1 MSTIT
6 APAYDPTST
15 SQALAQ
21 KTTASAQTALTDQ
34 LNSAKTVATALS
46 NLSTSIR
53 AFQSSLSSLVG
64 VNTTML
70 AQSATLSDSSFGS
83 ASANGRAVAGTYDFF
98 VEQIATAGKTTYS
111 NLTDTDTATNT
122 GILRVKLG
130 AIDTGI
136 RVDLASA
143 AGDGTLSVRE
153 LAAAIN
159 NDTGNGGQVAASVI
173 TIGTNSQ
180 LILTSTKTGAGTGVS
195 LDLSGMSTGT
205 LKTALQTNANP
216 NLPLDAIVDIGGQG
230 VNPVTQ
236 ASNTFTN
243 VDGLAVTFT
252 KAQAT
257 TDPNLTVTVKT
268 DTSATT
274 ARAQAFVDAYNKL
287 KSTIDAMV
295 VPANGNTGAA
305 GGTFAGDAGIKALRE
320 RLISTV
326 SGTALANFGITFQ
339 RDGTLAL
346 ASGRLSKQLAF
357 TPDGL
362 DRVLGSTAVGGAS
375 GIATTLNTYLNQW
388 GSSTGQLQHRQ
399 DDNTKLQSTL
409 ATRQDDLDRRYDA
422 AYQRYLKQFTD
433 LQALQSRMNS
443 NVTMFDA
450 LFGNDKSN

>member
-6 APAYDPTST
+6 APSYDPTNT
-15 SQALAQ
+15 AQALAQ
-21 KTTASAQTALTDQ
+21 KTTASAQQILTNQ
-34 LNSAKTVATALS
+34 LNSAKTVATALG

-64 VNTTML
+64 GNTTIL

-98 VEQIATAGKTTYS
+98 VEQVATAGRTTYS
-111 NLTDTDTATNT
+111 NLTDTTDST

-130 AIDTGI
+130 NSDTGI
-136 RVDLASA
+136 NVDLARA

-159 NDTGNGGQVAASVI
+159 NDTGNGGQVAASVV
-173 TIGTNSQ
+173 TIGSNTQ
-180 LILTSTKTGAGTGVS
+180 LILTSTKTGAATGVS
-195 LDLSGMSTGT
+195 LDLSSMTGT
-205 LKTALQTNANP
+205 LKTALQAPANVGAEVP
-216 NLPLDAIVDIGGQG
+216 QDAIVDIGGQG

-236 ASNTFTN
+236 PSNTFTN
-243 VDGLAVTFT
+243 VDGLSVTFT

-274 ARAQAFVDAYNKL
+274 AHAQAFVDAYNKL

-295 VPANGNTGAA
+295 APANGNTGAA

-320 RLISTV
+320 RLSSMV
-326 SGTALANFGITFQ
+326 GGTSLTTFGITSQ
-339 RDGTLAL
+339 RDGSLAL
-346 ASGRLSKQLAF
+346 DTGRLSKQLAL

-362 DRVLGSTAVGGAS
+362 DRVLGSTAASGSS
-375 GIATTLNTYLNQW
+375 GIARTLNTYLNPW
-388 GSSTGQLQHRQ
+388 SSSTGQLQHRQ

-422 AYQRYLKQFTD
+422 AYQRYLKQFTE
-433 LQALQSRMNS
+433 LQALQSKMNS